1 MGRWGGERSWD
12 QARERQLMTQ
22 AFFIGGL
29 QDPRTEVVMNLDA
42 CFEEL
47 PSHTHDPV
55 AVIKR

>member
-1 MGRWGGERSWD
+1 
-12 QARERQLMTQ
+12 MTQ